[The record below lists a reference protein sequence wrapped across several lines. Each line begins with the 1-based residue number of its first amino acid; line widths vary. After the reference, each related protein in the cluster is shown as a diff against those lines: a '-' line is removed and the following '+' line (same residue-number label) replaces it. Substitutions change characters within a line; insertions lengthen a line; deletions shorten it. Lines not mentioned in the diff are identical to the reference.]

1 MKDKKITNQVGKD
14 SVGESQDMD
23 SRPDDNDT
31 KNTSDLLIGFVSDSC
46 ELFHNKNKECFA
58 KINIDGHTEIWDITS
73 TGFGDWIRGEYF
85 RITNKGIPD
94 KKLNEI
100 TPTLTALAVH
110 KGYEQEVFMR
120 VAQVNN
126 KIYID
131 LCDKD
136 WGVIEITKNKWG
148 VISESPV
155 AFVRNNCMLPM
166 QKPIGSHKNHF
177 NHDINLLK
185 KHINVKNEDF
195 ILVIGILMMYLQY
208 GDGGMPLLIV
218 NGEAGTGKSTFTKM
232 IRELVDPNSEPILM
246 HPKEDVVPV
255 IANSNYVVSL
265 DNLSGIRKS
274 FSDLLC
280 TIATGT
286 SHITRKHYTN
296 KEMSVISMK
305 RPVILNGIE
314 DIASRDDLVRRS
326 VILELL
332 RIEDGSISD
341 DAEVMSNFRKD
352 VPAIFGA
359 LCTGLM
365 TALKNIDT
373 VQINNITSMSRF
385 CRWSGASMPA
395 FSWTADMFME
405 NYHDNLKRSYIA
417 VLDTSPFTAAIVK
430 MFESKPDT
438 DWDGT
443 PTELKEHLENSLHTD
458 EYAIRSKYWVKSAKG
473 VMNTMRR
480 SRIALDKVGITVET
494 YRPGGNKNRIRIY
507 KPSEVHPFD
516 EEKF

>member
-1 MKDKKITNQVGKD
+1 MKDEKIASQVVQD
-14 SVGESQDMD
+14 SAGESQDID
-23 SRPDDNDT
+23 SRPNNNDT

-46 ELFHNKNKECFA
+46 ELFYNKNKECFA
-58 KINIDGHTEIWDITS
+58 KINIDNHTEVWGITS
-73 TGFGDWIRGEYF
+73 TGFSDWIRGEYF
-85 RITNKGIPD
+85 RVSNKGIPD

-100 TPTLTALAVH
+100 IPTLKALAIH

-131 LCDKD
+131 LCDKN
-136 WGVIEITKNKWG
+136 WSVVEITKDKWE
-148 VISESPV
+148 VIDEPPV
-155 AFVRNNCMLPM
+155 AFIRNNYMLPM
-166 QKPIGSHKNHF
+166 QKPRGTYDTPF
-177 NHDINLLK
+177 NHSITLLK
-185 KHINVKNEDF
+185 KHINVKKEDF
-195 ILVIGILMMYLQY
+195 ILVVGVLMMYLQND
-208 GDGGMPLLIV
+208 DGGMPLLIV

-246 HPKEDVVPV
+246 HPKEENIPI

-286 SHITRKHYTN
+286 SYITRKHYSN

-326 VILELL
+326 VILELSK
-332 RIEDGSISD
+332 IEDGNVVD
-341 DAEVMSNFRKD
+341 DAEVMSNFRDD
-352 VPAIFGA
+352 VPSIFGA

-365 TALKNIDT
+365 TALKNINT
-373 VQINNITSMSRF
+373 VKINNITSMSRF
-385 CRWSGASMPA
+385 CRWSGAAMPA
-395 FSWTADMFME
+395 FNWTADMFME

-417 VLDTSPFTAAIVK
+417 VLDTAPFTAAILK
-430 MFESKPDT
+430 MFDINPEA
-438 DWDGT
+438 DWKGT
-443 PTELKEHLENSLHTD
+443 PTGLKEHLENLLYTYD
-458 EYAIRSKYWVKSAKG
+458 YIVRSKYWVQNAKG
-473 VMNTMRR
+473 VMNAIRR
-480 SRIALDKVGITVET
+480 NRKALDKVGITVEVHKVS
-494 YRPGGNKNRIRIY
+494 GNKTNIRIY

>member
-494 YRPGGNKNRIRIY
+494 
-507 KPSEVHPFD
+507 
-516 EEKF
+516 